1 MSRNKRP
8 TANELRPEAKHLMAP
23 DPTDRPSMTA
33 WITADLYDDD
43 FDQPDA
49 HEPRTDPKKDKKKP

>member
-1 MSRNKRP
+1 MSHRTKRP
-8 TANELRPEAKHLMAP
+8 TPNDRITTAKPAAE
-23 DPTDRPSMTA
+23 RPSMTA

-43 FDQPDA
+43 LDQPDA